1 MGFCVYNNI
10 RRSNPSKYYRNSI
23 NFKEGEL
30 LLENLSVV
38 IPKNLENL
46 QLPDPD
52 LLHLYEDEEARR
64 IYLEGVIGTE
74 DDPTNDN
81 SIGIVKRILR
91 YNREDRGL
99 SPSERKPIML
109 YIDSPGGDVT
119 GALVLCHIIMMS
131 KTPIY
136 TVNMCACFSASG
148 VILSCGHKRYAL
160 KGSSV
165 LIHSGSTYLGG
176 TREQADSAKK
186 FVDKSGKKFND
197 ILFKNTKIDQKT
209 YRSKAPK
216 DWFLDDEECLKYG
229 VIDEIVEDIDSIL

>member
-1 MGFCVYNNI
+1 METLDI
-10 RRSNPSKYYRNSI
+10 
-23 NFKEGEL
+23 
-30 LLENLSVV
+30 V
-38 IPKNLENL
+38 IPKDIENL

-52 LLHLYEDEEARR
+52 LLHQYEDEEARR
-64 IYLEGVIGTE
+64 IYLEGTIGTE
-74 DDPTNDN
+74 DDPLNEN

-91 YNREDRGL
+91 YNREDKDI
-99 SPSERKPIML
+99 PIEDRKPIML
-109 YIDSPGGDVT
+109 YVNSPGGDVT
-119 GALVLCHIIMMS
+119 DALVLCNVVTMS

-148 VILSCGHKRYAL
+148 VILACGHKRYAL

-186 FVDKSGKKFND
+186 FVDKSDKRFNE
-197 ILFKNTKIDQKT
+197 ILFTRTKIDQKT

-229 VIDEIVEDIDSIL
+229 VIDKIVDDLDEIL

>member
-1 MGFCVYNNI
+1 MENI
-10 RRSNPSKYYRNSI
+10 DI
-23 NFKEGEL
+23 I
-30 LLENLSVV
+30 
-38 IPKNLENL
+38 IPKKLENL
-46 QLPDPD
+46 QLPDPE
-52 LLHLYEDEEARR
+52 LLHQYEDEETRI

-74 DDPTNDN
+74 EDPTNAN
-81 SIGIVKRILR
+81 SIGIIKKILR
-91 YNREDRGL
+91 YNREDRGI
-99 SPSERKPIML
+99 PTDERKPIML
-109 YIDSPGGDVT
+109 YIDSSGGDVT
-119 GALVLCHIIMMS
+119 ATLVLCHIIMMS
-131 KTPIY
+131 KTPVY
-136 TVNMCACFSASG
+136 TINMCASFSAAG
-148 VILSCGHKRYAL
+148 IILACGHKRYAL

-229 VIDEIVEDIDSIL
+229 VVDEIVEDIDSIL

>member
-1 MGFCVYNNI
+1 M
-10 RRSNPSKYYRNSI
+10 
-23 NFKEGEL
+23 
-30 LLENLSVV
+30 LENLGIV
-38 IPKNLENL
+38 IPKNVENL

-52 LLHLYEDEEARR
+52 LLHQYEDEEARR
-64 IYLEGVIGTE
+64 IYLEGAIGTE
-74 DDPTNDN
+74 DDPMNDN

-91 YNREDRGL
+91 YNREDKGFPL
-99 SPSERKPIML
+99 EERKP
-109 YIDSPGGDVT
+109 
-119 GALVLCHIIMMS
+119 IMMS
-131 KTPIY
+131 KTPVY

-148 VILSCGHKRYAL
+148 VILACGHKRYAL

-186 FVDKSGKKFND
+186 FVDKSDKKFND
-197 ILFKNTKIDQKT
+197 ILFKRTKIDQKT

-229 VIDEIVEDIDSIL
+229 VVDEIVEDIDSIL

>member
-1 MGFCVYNNI
+1 
-10 RRSNPSKYYRNSI
+10 
-23 NFKEGEL
+23 
-30 LLENLSVV
+30 
-38 IPKNLENL
+38 
-46 QLPDPD
+46 
-52 LLHLYEDEEARR
+52 
-64 IYLEGVIGTE
+64 
-74 DDPTNDN
+74 
-81 SIGIVKRILR
+81 
-91 YNREDRGL
+91 
-99 SPSERKPIML
+99 ML

-136 TVNMCACFSASG
+136 NVNMCACFSASG

-197 ILFKNTKIDQKT
+197 VLFKNTKIDQKT

-229 VIDEIVEDIDSIL
+229 VVDEIVENIDSIL

>member
-1 MGFCVYNNI
+1 
-10 RRSNPSKYYRNSI
+10 
-23 NFKEGEL
+23 
-30 LLENLSVV
+30 
-38 IPKNLENL
+38 
-46 QLPDPD
+46 
-52 LLHLYEDEEARR
+52 
-64 IYLEGVIGTE
+64 
-74 DDPTNDN
+74 
-81 SIGIVKRILR
+81 
-91 YNREDRGL
+91 
-99 SPSERKPIML
+99 ML

-197 ILFKNTKIDQKT
+197 VLFKKTKIDQKT

-229 VIDEIVEDIDSIL
+229 VVDEIVEDIDSIL